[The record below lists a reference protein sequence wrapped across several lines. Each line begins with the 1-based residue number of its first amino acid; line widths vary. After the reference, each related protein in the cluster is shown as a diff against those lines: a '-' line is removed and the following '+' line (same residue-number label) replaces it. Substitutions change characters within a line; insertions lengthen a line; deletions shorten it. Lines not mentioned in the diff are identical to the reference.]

1 MYPAKTTIAEFEFS
15 VTATPI
21 DITTVAAVDEFGS
34 ALS

>member
-1 MYPAKTTIAEFEFS
+1 MYPAKITIAELEFS

-21 DITTVAAVDEFGS
+21 ASTTVAAVDEFGS